1 MNYNEKKDEL
11 DDFLAEMDED
21 QRKTFNDTFDFLK
34 DMGVGY
40 LNRKNNAS
48 GICLVYETFIY
59 FLTHEEYEKCA
70 FLRKILDE
78 YRNYRLSNSTNLMK
92 RTLNELDKL

>member
-1 MNYNEKKDEL
+1 MQRNETNDEL
-11 DDFLAEMDED
+11 DEILAEIEED
-21 QRKTFNDTFDFLK
+21 QRKTFNDNFDFFK
-34 DMGVGY
+34 DMGLDY
-40 LNRKNNAS
+40 LNRKNNSS
-48 GICLVYETFIY
+48 GLCLVYETFIY

-78 YRNYRLSNSTNLMK
+78 YRDYRLLNSTNLMK